1 MTNVN
6 LFTVGGIASIVYATV
21 TLSFYTYLWIR
32 WGNILKSG
40 QANQI
45 LTLINRK
52 STEWPVI
59 WWGITIIPH
68 AVIPIF
74 LAVLKALWKDEPA
87 LASMAFVAG
96 IVALILGILAPLR
109 CIAISKTLARIF
121 AIGNDMQRA
130 AAEVAYKVEESY
142 GKGLYCLFGAT

>member
-1 MTNVN
+1 MTSVN
-6 LFTVGGIASIVYATV
+6 LFTVGGISSIVYVAI

-32 WGNILKSG
+32 WGNTLKNG

-45 LTLINRK
+45 LMMINRK
-52 STEWPVI
+52 STEWPVV

-68 AVIPIF
+68 AVIPVF
-74 LAVLKALWKDEPA
+74 LAVLKALWKHEPA
-87 LASMAFVAG
+87 LALMAFIVG

-109 CIAISKTLARIF
+109 CIAISMALARIF

-130 AAEVAYKVEESY
+130 AAEVAYKVEEYY